1 MELNWWKMVLER
13 PFVGRVIPKPLTLHD
28 PKAYSDASSGVGI
41 AIIIGNRWRAWRLR
55 KGWQTLDSAKD
66 IGWAE
71 AIGFELLA
79 LYLMQMG
86 GSERHFRVYGD
97 NQGVIEGWRNGHS
110 RNSAV
115 NSVFRRL
122 LSFID
127 DSPGSYSFHPA
138 YVQSKCNPADDP
150 SRGIYS
156 NAELRLPTFPIPTA
170 LQLLSYYLRVL

>member
-1 MELNWWKMVLER
+1 
-13 PFVGRVIPKPLTLHD
+13 
-28 PKAYSDASSGVGI
+28 
-41 AIIIGNRWRAWRLR
+41 LR
-55 KGWQTLDSAKD
+55 KGWQTLDGAKD

-86 GSERHFRVYGD
+86 GSERNFRVYGD
-97 NQGVIEGWRNGHS
+97 NQGVIEGWRNGRS

-156 NAELRLPTFPIPTA
+156 NAERMLPTFPIPTA
-170 LQLLSYYLRVL
+170 LQPFISDPFVVSTNPAEYETSRTCADVSNRTPVSYTNSRSNAQESDTADSLYHIHELQQRTC